1 MAITFTPKV
10 GDVISQPK
18 DGLGGS
24 IVQHKILCVGNNE
37 FIHNHPSTGVACI
50 DEHKIDY
57 KNGTVDRFKGSE
69 EDRAKIPAAAAAK
82 IGAPYHANNSNC
94 EHLVNELRNGKAE
107 SPQVEFANN
116 AANVALVVG
125 ATVGIG
131 TAIALYCDKIK
142 SNTTKWVWAI
152 LALVLLLVGG
162 GIKFFLHTIKSPA

>member
-24 IVQHKILCVGNNE
+24 IIQHKILCVGNNE
-37 FIHNHPSTGVACI
+37 FIHNHPSTGVTYI
-50 DEHKIDY
+50 NEHKIDFENA
-57 KNGTVDRFKGSE
+57 KVDKFKGTE

-82 IGAPYHANNSNC
+82 IGAPYHAKNSNC

-107 SPQVEFANN
+107 SPQVEFANH
-116 AANVALVVG
+116 AANVALVAS

-131 TAIALYCDKIK
+131 TAIAVYYGKIK
-142 SNTTKWVWAI
+142 SNTTKWLLAI
-152 LALVLLLVGG
+152 LALALLLGG
-162 GIKFFLHTIKSPA
+162 GIIKFFLHTIKSPA